1 MNAGM
6 IGLGRGIVVIPA
18 YNEEETIA
26 EVVRGLAAES
36 LGVDILVVNDGSS
49 DGTARILGIL
59 PAAITVTHP
68 INLGYGAAVQTGML
82 YAVREGYD
90 FLALMDADGQ
100 HVPSQLRLLLD
111 ELVTGWDMVI
121 GSRFAGDADV
131 YTVPFFRRAGIRFF
145 SFLAHLLGGIE
156 VRDVTSGFQAMRRNV
171 FEFLS
176 TEYPTHSPDAEVI
189 VMLGRKRFR
198 VTEVPT
204 SVRERQGGT
213 SMYSNIGAA
222 IYYPFK
228 SILSSFIVLLRL
240 MREK

>member
-1 MNAGM
+1 MNTGKVDQ
-6 IGLGRGIVVIPA
+6 GRGIIVIPA

-26 EVVRGLAAES
+26 EVVRGLAAED
-36 LGVDILVVNDGSS
+36 LGIDILVVNDGSS
-49 DGTARILGIL
+49 DGTGRILRDL
-59 PAAITVTHP
+59 PAISVSHP

-82 YAVREGYD
+82 YAVREGYE
-90 FLALMDADGQ
+90 FLVLMDADGQ
-100 HVPSQLRLLLD
+100 HLPSQVRLLFD
-111 ELVTGWDMVI
+111 ELGKGWDMVI

-131 YTVPFFRRAGIRFF
+131 YRVPFFRRTGIRFF

-176 TEYPTHSPDAEVI
+176 MEYPTHSPDAEVI
-189 VMLGRKRFR
+189 VMLGRKRFK
-198 VTEVPT
+198 VTEVAT

-213 SMYSNIGAA
+213 SMYSNVGAA

-228 SILSSFIVLLRL
+228 SILSSIIVLLRL
-240 MREK
+240 LREK

>member
-1 MNAGM
+1 MNAGKV
-6 IGLGRGIVVIPA
+6 GLGRGIVVIPA
-18 YNEEETIA
+18 YNEEETIS
-26 EVVRGLAAES
+26 EVVRGLAAEG
-36 LGVDILVVNDGSS
+36 LGVDILVVDDGSS
-49 DGTARILGIL
+49 DGTGRILRDL

-111 ELVTGWDMVI
+111 ELVKGWDMVI

-176 TEYPTHSPDAEVI
+176 MEYPTHSPDAEVI

-213 SMYSNIGAA
+213 SMYSNVGAA